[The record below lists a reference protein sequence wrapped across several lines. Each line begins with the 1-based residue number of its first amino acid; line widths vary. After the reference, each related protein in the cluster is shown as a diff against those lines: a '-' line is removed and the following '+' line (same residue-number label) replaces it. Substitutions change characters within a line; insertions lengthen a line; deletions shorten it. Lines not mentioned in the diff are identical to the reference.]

1 MNLGETKG
9 LPVLLHRSIGLERF
23 NAMPRS
29 RAIHA
34 LYECCNH
41 VTMAAKLADA
51 RPFSRHDDLVA
62 RIDDEFTMLSLAD
75 QATALHPLIISMRVS
90 EMLGPIEGWPEYM
103 P

>member
-1 MNLGETKG
+1 M
-9 LPVLLHRSIGLERF
+9 LLHRSIGLERF

-41 VTMAAKLADA
+41 VTMATKLADA

>member
-1 MNLGETKG
+1 MNLGENLGGT
-9 LPVLLHRSIGLERF
+9 VLLHRSIGLDQF

-29 RAIHA
+29 KAIHA

-51 RPFSRHDDLVA
+51 RPFSNHDDLVN
-62 RIDDEFTMLSLAD
+62 RIDDEFTVLSRAD
-75 QATALHPLIISMRVS
+75 QSTALHPVVITMRLT
-90 EMLGPIEGWPEYM
+90 EMLGPPGGWPEYM